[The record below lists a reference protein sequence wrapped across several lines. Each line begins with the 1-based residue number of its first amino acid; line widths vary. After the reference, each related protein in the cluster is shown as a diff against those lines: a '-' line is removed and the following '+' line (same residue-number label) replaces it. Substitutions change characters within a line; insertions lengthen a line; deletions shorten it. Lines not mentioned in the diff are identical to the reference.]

1 MRDTGGV
8 NILRV
13 DHTSMREIRVERLT
27 VADVELAR
35 ALFATMARVFAM
47 DAEVL
52 SDRYLTRLLDRD
64 DFWALAASVDGQL
77 VGGLTAHTLPLTRAE
92 VSEVF
97 IYDIAVVADWQR
109 HGVGRQLMSTLRS
122 QAANAG
128 ITVVFVPADNEDTH
142 ALDFYQ
148 ALGGVPAPVT
158 IFTFGD
164 GQT

>member
-1 MRDTGGV
+1 MEKLESRPMS
-8 NILRV
+8 LA
-13 DHTSMREIRVERLT
+13 IRIDRLT
-27 VADVELAR
+27 VANIELAR
-35 ALFATMARVFAM
+35 ALFATMARVFAV

-52 SDRYLTRLLDRD
+52 SDAYLTRLLDRD

-97 IYDIAVVADWQR
+97 IYDIAVVPHWQR
-109 HGVGRQLMSTLRS
+109 RGVGRQLMSTLRS
-122 QAANAG
+122 EAAGAG
-128 ITVVFVPADNEDTH
+128 ITVVFVPADNDDTH

-158 IFTFGD
+158 IFTLGD
-164 GQT
+164 SQN

>member
-1 MRDTGGV
+1 
-8 NILRV
+8 
-13 DHTSMREIRVERLT
+13 MREIRIDRLT
-27 VADVELAR
+27 VADMELAR

-47 DAEVL
+47 DVEVL
-52 SDRYLTRLLDRD
+52 GDAYLTRLLDRE

-97 IYDIAVVADWQR
+97 IYDIAVVSDWQR
-109 HGVGRQLMSTLRS
+109 QGVGRQLMSTLRS
-122 QAANAG
+122 EAAGAG
-128 ITVVFVPADNEDTH
+128 IAVVFVPADNDDTH

-158 IFTFGD
+158 IFTFG
-164 GQT
+164 QT

>member
-1 MRDTGGV
+1 MQG
-8 NILRV
+8 L
-13 DHTSMREIRVERLT
+13 RVERLT
-27 VADVELAR
+27 AGDVELAR
-35 ALFATMARVFAM
+35 ALFTTMARVFAT

-52 SDRYLTRLLDRD
+52 SDGYLSRLLDRA

-97 IYDIAVVADWQR
+97 IYDIAVVPDWQR
-109 HGVGRQLMSTLRS
+109 RGVGRQLISTLRS
-122 QAANAG
+122 QAARAG
-128 ITVVFVPADNEDTH
+128 IQVVFVPADDEDTH
-142 ALDFYQ
+142 ALDFYR

-164 GQT
+164 SGD

>member
-1 MRDTGGV
+1 
-8 NILRV
+8 
-13 DHTSMREIRVERLT
+13 MREIRIDRLT

-47 DAEVL
+47 DAEGL
-52 SDRYLTRLLDRD
+52 SDNYLARLLDRD
-64 DFWALAASVDGQL
+64 DFWALSASVDGQL
-77 VGGLTAHTLPLTRAE
+77 VGGLTAYTLALTRAE

-97 IYDIAVVADWQR
+97 IYDIAVVPDWQR
-109 HGVGRQLMSTLRS
+109 QGVGPSADVYVAIGRGRR
-122 QAANAG
+122 G
-128 ITVVFVPADNEDTH
+128 YPVVFVPADDEDTH

-164 GQT
+164 SQN

>member
-1 MRDTGGV
+1 M
-8 NILRV
+8 L
-13 DHTSMREIRVERLT
+13 ELRVERLT
-27 VADVELAR
+27 VDDVELAR
-35 ALFATMARVFAM
+35 ALFATMARVFGM

-52 SDRYLTRLLDRD
+52 SDGYLARLLDRG

-97 IYDIAVVADWQR
+97 IYDIAVMPDWQR
-109 HGVGRQLMSTLRS
+109 RGIGRQLMSTLRS
-122 QAANAG
+122 QAAAAG
-128 ITVVFVPADNEDTH
+128 ITVVFVPADDEDTH
-142 ALDFYQ
+142 ALDFYR

-164 GQT
+164 SGD